1 MNPQDYHSPHYN
13 GFPLS
18 PASLATSNS
27 ETTTVTQTVADD
39 GFLNNYHLDSAT
51 YQQPFGLVTP
61 FEPYTDAT
69 QLTHPSVWATSQ
81 QPAKDIPQQPT
92 VQSSAPNLPTLVPQL
107 NMTRGMIDDE
117 GDDTSEP
124 TSPRDTA
131 SERRKEVR

>member
-1 MNPQDYHSPHYN
+1 MNPQDYHSPHHN

-18 PASLATSNS
+18 PAASNLG
-27 ETTTVTQTVADD
+27 TTAATQTMADD
-39 GFLNNYHLDSAT
+39 SFLNDYNLDSAT

-69 QLTHPSVWATSQ
+69 QPTYPSVWATLQ
-81 QPAKDIPQQPT
+81 QPAKDIPQQST

-107 NMTRGMIDDE
+107 NVARSMISDE

-124 TSPRDTA
+124 TSPRDA
-131 SERRKEVR
+131 VSE